1 MKQVYAYLF
10 LVLLAFSSVNVKA
23 DTPVKINID
32 DVNRVSVKV
41 NYMPVAN
48 LINGVNEVTIPQY
61 GSLTIEAK
69 EGFYLK
75 SVIKTIGE
83 DNSVAQTIN
92 NLTSC
97 NIYVSDA
104 DKDKLFIVKSADLAA
119 ARTGSCTVKVD
130 KASKVRVS
138 RYESH
143 TSVALK
149 DGENTVKWIPNTE
162 KTLVITNANYGDAPI
177 Y

>member
-1 MKQVYAYLF
+1 MKQVYYYLF
-10 LVLLAFSSVNVKA
+10 LVLLVFSSVNAKA

-48 LINGVNEVTIPQY
+48 LVNGVNNVTIPQY

-75 SVIKTIGE
+75 SVTNKDSRGE
-83 DNSVAQTIN
+83 EVSQNIN

-97 NIYVSDA
+97 NIYVSA
-104 DKDKLFIVKSADLAA
+104 DDKPKLFIVKSGVLAD

-138 RYESH
+138 RYE
-143 TSVALK
+143 
-149 DGENTVKWIPNTE
+149 
-162 KTLVITNANYGDAPI
+162 
-177 Y
+177 

>member
-10 LVLLAFSSVNVKA
+10 LVLLVFSSVNAKA

-48 LINGVNEVTIPQY
+48 LVNGVNNVTIPQY

-75 SVIKTIGE
+75 DVTKQDADGAFITQNIS
-83 DNSVAQTIN
+83 

-97 NIYVSDA
+97 NIYLSDA
-104 DKDKLFIVKSADLAA
+104 DKNKLIKVKSGVLADVNS
-119 ARTGSCTVKVD
+119 T
-130 KASKVRVS
+130 SKCKF
-138 RYESH
+138 
-143 TSVALK
+143 T
-149 DGENTVKWIPNTE
+149 
-162 KTLVITNANYGDAPI
+162 
-177 Y
+177 

>member
-92 NLTSC
+92 PSLTPTF
-97 NIYVSDA
+97 A
-104 DKDKLFIVKSADLAA
+104 
-119 ARTGSCTVKVD
+119 
-130 KASKVRVS
+130 
-138 RYESH
+138 
-143 TSVALK
+143 
-149 DGENTVKWIPNTE
+149 
-162 KTLVITNANYGDAPI
+162 
-177 Y
+177 

>member
-1 MKQVYAYLF
+1 MKQVYSYLF
-10 LVLLAFSSVNVKA
+10 LVLLVFSSVNAKA

-48 LINGVNEVTIPQY
+48 LVNGVNEVTVPQY

-75 SVIKTIGE
+75 DVTKQGADGAFITQNIS
-83 DNSVAQTIN
+83 

-97 NIYVSDA
+97 NIYLSDA
-104 DKDKLFIVKSADLAA
+104 DKNKLI
-119 ARTGSCTVKVD
+119 KV
-130 KASKVRVS
+130 
-138 RYESH
+138 
-143 TSVALK
+143 
-149 DGENTVKWIPNTE
+149 
-162 KTLVITNANYGDAPI
+162 
-177 Y
+177 